1 MSTDILFLKQAR
13 IITLLEDC
21 ASYSNFNFS

>member
-1 MSTDILFLKQAR
+1 MSTYVLFLKQAR

-21 ASYSNFNFS
+21 ASDSNFNFS